1 MRASTLGL
9 ILLVAAPVGW
19 KGTEHF
25 LKRRSA
31 PFEIWQLRAG
41 MPFADA
47 DELMLREEKH
57 RFTCHT
63 ILGANRL
70 CTVRVTG
77 IHATLRALVDE
88 SDRIVVLRFHPDSA
102 SVLLR
107 EEGRKMAAEWNL
119 VARGAN
125 ELSDDVMG
133 DSSVTRW
140 RSGNRRW
147 SASIR
152 YGRLGNSPSII
163 AVADEQSVERIASSG
178 PVARLVLQV
187 NGLVDANELEY
198 TAAVMRMANTPE
210 VGDSSLTPGAR
221 RAGPPLALCEPLE
234 ADLPRPG
241 SSTREALSPETASLF
256 EAAVAAAY
264 PGWRLIIGE
273 GTWITDPSGR
283 PELVDLRPAN
293 DDYASD
299 SPRVFAV
306 HLPARMEVSGARAR
320 DLRPEAHCRAPADIV
335 IARHTPNGSYR
346 DTRRIAVD
354 DEALATEVHEIESV
368 VPGSTSAIVLGVQY
382 AGTYATERWWGA
394 VTWAASI
401 VADTANVQERVP
413 ISWIFDAAE
422 DEKKR
427 GGLLIVTGRP
437 RDALEITTFEQYRWG
452 VASRTVIVPL
462 DSSGALSGVTLL
474 DKLDTEH
481 TALGIQPADRR
492 SPPMGLARPL
502 RPGCAAR
509 SRSRRS

>member
-1 MRASTLGL
+1 
-9 ILLVAAPVGW
+9 
-19 KGTEHF
+19 
-25 LKRRSA
+25 
-31 PFEIWQLRAG
+31 
-41 MPFADA
+41 
-47 DELMLREEKH
+47 
-57 RFTCHT
+57 
-63 ILGANRL
+63 
-70 CTVRVTG
+70 
-77 IHATLRALVDE
+77 
-88 SDRIVVLRFHPDSA
+88 
-102 SVLLR
+102 
-107 EEGRKMAAEWNL
+107 MAAEWNL
-119 VARGAN
+119 VARGAP
-125 ELSDDVMG
+125 ELSDDVFG

-147 SASIR
+147 SASMR
-152 YGRLGNSPSII
+152 YGRLGHSPSII
-163 AVADEQSVERIASSG
+163 AVADEPSVERIASSG
-178 PVARLVLQV
+178 PVAQLVLQV
-187 NGLVDANELEY
+187 NGLVDANEVEY
-198 TAAVMRMANTPE
+198 TADVMRMANNPE
-210 VGDSSLTPGAR
+210 VGDSSFTPGAR
-221 RAGPPLALCEPLE
+221 RAGPPLPLCEPLV

-283 PELVDLRPAN
+283 PERVHLRPAN

-320 DLRPEAHCRAPADIV
+320 DLRPENHCRAPADIV

-354 DEALATEVHEIESV
+354 DEALATDVQEIESV
-368 VPGSTSAIVLGVQY
+368 VPGSTNAIVLGVEY

-394 VTWAASI
+394 TTWAASI

-413 ISWIFDAAE
+413 ISWVFDAAE

-474 DKLDTEH
+474 DKLF
-481 TALGIQPADRR
+481 
-492 SPPMGLARPL
+492 
-502 RPGCAAR
+502 
-509 SRSRRS
+509 